1 MARETSGRDA
11 TSGGSL
17 YDMTLPLAI
26 FRVDASVTQGL
37 GHFMRCRAL
46 ADEWRKRGGQVT
58 FVTTETPSA
67 LLEHLRAEGYAVRDG
82 SSNGLSGVDNIA
94 WMTTILTEERPAVL
108 VLDGYRFDVRYQQ
121 NVRPLVRTLVGLD
134 DVPQRRFECD
144 LVLNQNLGVAA
155 EDYRPLVPP
164 GSTLLLGPR
173 YALLRSGFKEHA
185 GCYRAPA
192 RPARALVTLGGGD
205 LANHTASVLRE
216 LVMLPGLHLD
226 VVLGSFYP
234 HPDPLTGM
242 ENLNPGRVQVY
253 KGLDNLLDLAR
264 CTDLAVTAAGST
276 VWELAC
282 LGIPM
287 VVVGTADNQEA
298 VLRGLREE
306 EAAIVLG
313 RMESIKS
320 GEIAKAVSKLL
331 AAPARLEALSCAA
344 GRLVDG
350 RGVERVVETI
360 VERLAQSAPNTG
372 ASVVVRR

>member
-1 MARETSGRDA
+1 
-11 TSGGSL
+11 
-17 YDMTLPLAI
+17 MTLPLAI
-26 FRVDASVTQGL
+26 FRVDSSVTQGL

-46 ADEWRKRGGQVT
+46 ADEWRTRGGQVT

-67 LLEHLRAEGYAVRDG
+67 MLEHLRAEGFAVRDG
-82 SSNGLSGVDNIA
+82 SSNGLSGADKFA
-94 WMTTILTEERPAVL
+94 WMTTILAEERPAAL
-108 VLDGYRFDVRYQQ
+108 VLDGYRFDVHYQQ
-121 NVRPLVRTLVGLD
+121 NVRPLVRTLVCLD

-144 LVLNQNLGVAA
+144 LILNQNLGVTA
-155 EDYRPLVPP
+155 EDYRPLVPA

-192 RPARALVTLGGGD
+192 RPARVLVTLGGGD
-205 LANHTASVLRE
+205 LANHTAHVLRE
-216 LVMLPGLHLD
+216 LVAFPGLHLD

-234 HPDPLTGM
+234 HPDSLTRM

-253 KGLDNLLDLAR
+253 KGLDNLLELAR

-287 VVVGTADNQEA
+287 VVVGTADNQQA

-313 RMESIKS
+313 RMEGIKS

-331 AAPARLEALSCAA
+331 AAPSRLEALSRAA
-344 GRLVDG
+344 ARLVDG

-360 VERLAQSAPNTG
+360 VERLAQSAPNSG
-372 ASVVVRR
+372 ASVAVRR